1 MTRRSRWFPAALL
14 LLLLGGGL
22 GLRDAWNE
30 RASAVTLAGY
40 LGTERLVRDL
50 GGAPAAADFV
60 FRCHESL

>member
-30 RASAVTLAGY
+30 RASAVTLAQ
-40 LGTERLVRDL
+40 RV
-50 GGAPAAADFV
+50 PAATDFV
-60 FRCHESL
+60 LWCRESL